1 MAYPHIVSALSTKLS
16 QIQGEIELHHRAIKE
31 LEIKSKALKQSLLIF
46 DESFDISM
54 IKAKCKRTRYF
65 KPRELKALIIN
76 ALKQNTKLTL
86 NQIVDF
92 VIQAKGFD
100 KKISDEI
107 ALRVKQTLAY
117 LVKKGNV
124 SMNKEIFEQRF
135 SVSV

>member
-1 MAYPHIVSALSTKLS
+1 MAYPHIVSALSAKLF

-65 KPRELKALIIN
+65 KPRELKMLIIN
-76 ALKQNTKLTL
+76 ALKQNTELTL

-100 KKISDEI
+100 KKIIDEI

-117 LVKKGNV
+117 LVKKSNV
-124 SMNKEIFEQRF
+124 YMSKEIFEQRF
-135 SVSV
+135 RVSV

>member
-1 MAYPHIVSALSTKLS
+1 MAYPHIVSALSAKLF

-65 KPRELKALIIN
+65 KPRELKMLIIN
-76 ALKQNTKLTL
+76 ALKQNTELTL

-100 KKISDEI
+100 KKIIDEI

-117 LVKKGNV
+117 LVKKSNV
-124 SMNKEIFEQRF
+124 LSHKFFVLSLILL
-135 SVSV
+135 V

>member
-1 MAYPHIVSALSTKLS
+1 M
-16 QIQGEIELHHRAIKE
+16 
-31 LEIKSKALKQSLLIF
+31 
-46 DESFDISM
+46 
-54 IKAKCKRTRYF
+54 
-65 KPRELKALIIN
+65 LIIN

-100 KKISDEI
+100 KKIIDEI

>member
-1 MAYPHIVSALSTKLS
+1 MAYPHIISALSTKLS

-65 KPRELKALIIN
+65 KPREQALIIN

>member
-1 MAYPHIVSALSTKLS
+1 MAYPHIVSALSAKLF

-31 LEIKSKALKQSLLIF
+31 LEIKSNALKQSLLIF
-46 DESFDISM
+46 DESFDTSM
-54 IKAKCKRTRYF
+54 IKAKCKQTRYF
-65 KPRELKALIIN
+65 KPRELKMLIIN
-76 ALKQNTKLTL
+76 ALKQNTELTL

-117 LVKKGNV
+117 LVKKSNV
-124 SMNKEIFEQRF
+124 YMSKEIFEQRF

>member
-1 MAYPHIVSALSTKLS
+1 M
-16 QIQGEIELHHRAIKE
+16 
-31 LEIKSKALKQSLLIF
+31 LIF
-46 DESFDISM
+46 DEGFDTSM
-54 IKAKCKRTRYF
+54 IKAKCKRTRCF

-76 ALKQNTKLTL
+76 ALKQSTELTL

-100 KKISDEI
+100 KKMSDEI

-124 SMNKEIFEQRF
+124 PMSKEIFE
-135 SVSV
+135 

>member
-1 MAYPHIVSALSTKLS
+1 MAYPHIIPALSAKLS
-16 QIQGEIELHHRAIKE
+16 QIQAEIELHHRAIKE

-54 IKAKCKRTRYF
+54 IKTKCKQTRYF

-76 ALKQNTKLTL
+76 ALKQNTELTL

-100 KKISDEI
+100 KKIIDEI
-107 ALRVKQTLAY
+107 ALR
-117 LVKKGNV
+117 
-124 SMNKEIFEQRF
+124 E
-135 SVSV
+135 